1 MQILSKYIIKE
12 LMPHFLIGL
21 LVFTFLL
28 LSSTIIELTT
38 VIITKGINYSQLF
51 LITLYSL
58 PPLLVLTIPMALLL
72 ALLVGLGRLSAD
84 FELIIMRNLGIGP
97 IRLFLPVL
105 IFSLL
110 SWFASSYFMISL
122 TPKANKSMVDLM
134 YKILTTKAYS
144 EIKPRVF
151 YDDLPNITLYIND
164 MTKDLK
170 WRKIFLIYKYSPEKH
185 RILLANSGN
194 AIMDAKNN
202 TMIINLYNGSW
213 HENNEPGKYSYA
225 KFTQYQIPIK
235 ALSLLPSTRAFR
247 SDREMT
253 LSELSREIEERKKN
267 NLPYNSHAVEWHK
280 KFSIPFACIIFA
292 LVGFI
297 FYLRQMRLNRFS
309 GYSISIFIILLYYTF
324 LIFGERFS
332 DEGYLSPFI
341 GAWLANIILGT
352 ITLLFILFIQARTY
366 LKSLLPSVRKIT
378 YQQTS
383 KNIETLIPKKPKE
396 QIVLRIRIQKITSLP
411 SFILDRYIIKEFLR
425 YFSYSALS
433 FTIIFIIVQAFH
445 LIDDLIKNNIPLQTL
460 FTYLKFYTPNV
471 FYLVIPLSS
480 MTAVLVSLSIFSRNN
495 EITAIKANG
504 ISLYRIALTIILVGI
519 LVSSAEFLIQEYIL
533 PYTNK
538 IANNLL
544 REIKG
549 LPQISYAS
557 NINNWVFGEKNN
569 IYNFAF
575 TEQEKNIFY
584 NFQIIELEESTW
596 DIKRRIYSQYASS
609 DNNLWYLHN
618 ADIYALLN
626 GSCKYHKKDVLRIL
640 LPENSDYFQTELK
653 LPEQMSIFELY
664 EYMMSL
670 AKKGYDITHLSVD
683 FYHKPSFAL
692 ASLVMIL
699 IGLPFSF
706 SMGKKGAL
714 YGIGIS
720 ILFGIFYWA
729 FIAFCKSLGY
739 IGILPPIIAAW
750 APNIILSIIA
760 IALFVNIKT

>member
-1 MQILSKYIIKE
+1 MRILSKYIIKE
-12 LMPHFLIGL
+12 LMPHFFIGL
-21 LVFTFLL
+21 LAFTFLL
-28 LSSTIIELTT
+28 LSSTIIELTA

-51 LITLYSL
+51 LIILYSL

-84 FELIIMRNLGIGP
+84 FELIIMRNLGISH
-97 IRLFLPVL
+97 IKLFLPIL

-110 SWFASSYFMISL
+110 CWLSSSYFMISL
-122 TPKANKSMVDLM
+122 TPKANKSMVDIM
-134 YKILTTKAYS
+134 YKILTTKVYS

-164 MTKDLK
+164 ITKDLK
-170 WRKIFLIYKYSPEKH
+170 WKKIFLIYKYSPEKH
-185 RILLANSGN
+185 RILLADSGY
-194 AIMDAKNN
+194 AIMDDNN

-225 KFTQYQIPIK
+225 KFTQYQIPVK
-235 ALSLLPSTRAFR
+235 ASSLLPSTRAFR

-253 LSELSREIEERKKN
+253 LSELSKEIEERKKN
-267 NLPYNSHAVEWHK
+267 NLPYNSYAVEWHK
-280 KFSIPFACIIFA
+280 KFSIPFACIVFA
-292 LVGFI
+292 FVGFI
-297 FYLRQMRLNRFS
+297 FYLRQMRVNRFS

-332 DEGYLSPFI
+332 DEGYLSPFT
-341 GAWLANIILGT
+341 GAWLANIIISI
-352 ITLLFILFIQARTY
+352 ITLLSILFIQTRTY
-366 LKSLLPSVRKIT
+366 LKSFLPSIKKIT
-378 YQQTS
+378 YQETN
-383 KNIETLIPKKPKE
+383 KNIESLIEKKPKE
-396 QIVLRIRIQKITSLP
+396 QIFLRIRIQKITSLP
-411 SFILDRYIIKEFLR
+411 SFILDRYIIKEFLK
-425 YFSYSALS
+425 YFSYAAPS

-460 FTYLKFYTPNV
+460 LKYLKFSIPNV
-471 FYLVIPLSS
+471 FYLVIPLSA

-504 ISLYRIALTIILVGI
+504 ISLYRIALPIILAGFLI
-519 LVSSAEFLIQEYIL
+519 SSIEFLIQEYIL

-575 TEQEKNIFY
+575 TEKEKNIFY
-584 NFQIIELEESTW
+584 NFQIIELVENTW
-596 DIKRRIYSQYASS
+596 DIKRRIYSQYAYSN
-609 DNNLWYLHN
+609 NNLWYLHN

-640 LPENSDYFQTELK
+640 LQENADYFQTELK

-706 SMGKKGAL
+706 SMGKKGTL

-729 FIAFCKSLGY
+729 FMAFCKSLGY
-739 IGILPPIIAAW
+739 VGILPPLLAAW
-750 APNIILSIIA
+750 APNIFLSIIA